1 MLGSRA
7 ELRVATLF
15 EGPMRIIF
23 RVVAVVLVL
32 VAALLIYAVIAAVTS
47 DEGARVGVSIAYILG
62 AIVAIAAAAALWR
75 RPARRATA

>member
-1 MLGSRA
+1 
-7 ELRVATLF
+7 
-15 EGPMRIIF
+15 MRIIF

-62 AIVAIAAAAALWR
+62 AIAAIAAAAALWR